1 MPKDNM
7 KGLKAPSGMKLEG
20 VSTIKEAIAKFF

>member
-1 MPKDNM
+1 MPRDNL
-7 KGLKAPSGMKLEG
+7 KGLKAAGGMALEG